1 MRKSLTFVL
10 SLLAALAAAGCPATT
25 TTTTAPPP
33 VDQRAVQLA
42 QVPAETELLL
52 QADLTRVV
60 EPAVVERW
68 LGRLLQLE
76 RAELDPACALALLGR
91 AQILTEAML
100 RVDTLDEEAMVLI
113 SGDLTAADVAACTAQ
128 LLDGEAPAADADGVY
143 AFNLGREVFQVA
155 DFPAGGVVLAS
166 PAAMSRA
173 LGPAPAAAA
182 ALAGTPAYQQLRT
195 LLGAGPH
202 DFEAYVTRPMDF
214 GDFGFQGAG
223 AVLQRGTADR
233 YEVVIQA
240 GDADG
245 ANALAMFVATL
256 PLLIAGVE
264 AQLGEV
270 AAAGADNQ
278 PFAGEMMAEALGV
291 VAAVREALT
300 VAQTTVEGDVVRVVL
315 ELDPARASPVQL
327 LVVSG
332 MLLWVRGDAADVR
345 EPIERVEGDDYS
357 IPGVS
362 EAGVDNGQP
371 PIE

>member
-33 VDQRAVQLA
+33 VDVRAVQLA
-42 QVPAETELLL
+42 QVPAASEFVV
-52 QADLTRVV
+52 QADLARVV

-68 LGRLLQLE
+68 IGRLLQLE
-76 RAELDPACALALLGR
+76 RAELDPACAIALLAR
-91 AQILTEAML
+91 AQILTGTVL
-100 RVDTLDEEAMVLI
+100 RVDALDEEAMVLV
-113 SGDLTAADVAACTAQ
+113 SGDLAAADVAACVAQ
-128 LLDGEAPAADADGVY
+128 LLGVEPPQPSAEGVY
-143 AFNLGREVFQVA
+143 EFSSRREQLQLADLG
-155 DFPAGGVVLAS
+155 AGGVVLAS

-173 LGPAPAAAA
+173 LGPAPAAEA
-182 ALAGTPAYQQLRT
+182 ALAGAPAYQQLRT
-195 LLGAGPH
+195 LLGAGPN
-202 DFEAYVTRPMDF
+202 DLEAFVTQPIAL
-214 GDFGFQGAG
+214 GDFGFQSAG
-223 AVLQRGTADR
+223 VVLQRGTADR
-233 YEVVIQA
+233 YEAVIQA

-245 ANALAMFVATL
+245 ANAIAMFVAAL
-256 PLLIAGVE
+256 PLLIASVE
-264 AQLGEV
+264 AELGAV
-270 AAAGADNQ
+270 AENADNQ

-332 MLLWVRGDAADVR
+332 MLLWVRGADDVR
-345 EPIERVEGDDYS
+345 QPIERVEGDDYS